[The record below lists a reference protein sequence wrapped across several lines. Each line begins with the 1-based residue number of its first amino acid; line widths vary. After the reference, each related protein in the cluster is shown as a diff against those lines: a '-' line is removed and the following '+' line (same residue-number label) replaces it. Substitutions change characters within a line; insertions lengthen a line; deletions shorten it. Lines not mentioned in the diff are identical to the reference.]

1 MVAPC
6 GCRVL
11 LDTDRENPTRMFS
24 RVKPD
29 FALRQAEN
37 PALRGGPERI
47 ARRAQHEEL
56 CLQDFYRNRL

>member
-11 LDTDRENPTRMFS
+11 LDTDRENPTRMFA

-29 FALRQAEN
+29 FALRLVAN
-37 PALRGGPERI
+37 PALRGDPERI
-47 ARRAQHEEL
+47 ARRTKHEEL
-56 CLQDFYRNRL
+56 SLHDLCRNRL

>member
-11 LDTDRENPTRMFS
+11 LDTDRENPTRMFG

-29 FALRQAEN
+29 FVLRQAAN

-47 ARRAQHEEL
+47 AGRAKHEEL
-56 CLQDFYRNRL
+56 SLQDLYRNRL